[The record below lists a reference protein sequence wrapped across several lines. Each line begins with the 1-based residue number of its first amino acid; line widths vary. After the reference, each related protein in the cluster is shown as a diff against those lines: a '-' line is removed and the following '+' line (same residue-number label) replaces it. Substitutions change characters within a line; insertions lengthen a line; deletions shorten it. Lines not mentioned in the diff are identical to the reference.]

1 MASEPLDVSSQIPQ
15 KASGPKKSSLMIDH
29 GSNGN
34 QGGAEAASNG
44 LAFPRIVSPNGDL
57 IIEHTD
63 PSSTAA
69 NMSWQVSSKM
79 LIEKSPYF
87 RAMLDPVKFAEGR
100 QLAQQI
106 EALNIN
112 LNSHS
117 EFNAETTEDSDQI
130 SLPVVYITANTVTKL
145 CGPDVLGLFIKV
157 LCLDCMDDHVKQSF
171 QNALKIESPST
182 IAKLI
187 HIADAF
193 NSLDQIK
200 AILRSI
206 DYQYGKKGRASV
218 SRFSTVLLKMKE
230 DRIRQIILISKTIQN
245 PIVTRVFTHVLV
257 IAGSRFWRNAPEPPS
272 GEYLQWH
279 YLPSNVEEELYYRRQ
294 CVMNTITDLHAYF
307 LRAYGALEDTDPNP
321 APPRSSLGAAFS
333 TSSQT
338 RHFQCRAGLANASQ
352 CDMFQLGQ
360 MVRFFTMRSKTA
372 FVGSNLTDPDFS
384 LDPSS
389 EDGDI
394 EIQDHSPASSD
405 VITTITSLRQY
416 PDYQIDAHHGSCG
429 VRRRLLPI
437 IPCIEKYLLDSQGL
451 LGIDYVIWSN
461 IDARHSAQW
470 IGSRKTHSVDVRQ
483 AQIVSISAHRGEPKS
498 RRWVDRYAEALFT
511 AKSRNWEA

>member
-15 KASGPKKSSLMIDH
+15 KATGPKKSSLLIDH
-29 GSNGN
+29 GPHGN
-34 QGGAEAASNG
+34 ESHQRGAEAPNNG

-63 PSSTAA
+63 PSSTAD
-69 NMSWQVSSKM
+69 NMSWQVSSKL

-100 QLAQQI
+100 QLAQQV
-106 EALNIN
+106 EALNVN
-112 LNSHS
+112 SNSHS
-117 EFNAETTEDSDQI
+117 EFKAENDEGPI
-130 SLPVVYITANTVTKL
+130 SLPVVHITANTVTRL

-157 LCLDCMDDHVKQSF
+157 LCLDSMDDHVKQSF
-171 QNALKIESPST
+171 QGALRIESPST

-193 NSLDQIK
+193 NSLDPIK
-200 AILRSI
+200 AILHSI

-218 SRFSTVLLKMKE
+218 SRFSTALLKMKE

-245 PIVTRVFTHVLV
+245 PVVTRVFTHLLILV
-257 IAGSRFWRNAPEPPS
+257 GSKFWFNSPEPPS

-294 CVMNTITDLHAYF
+294 CIMNTITDLQAYF
-307 LRAYGALEDTDPNP
+307 LRAYGALEDTDPSP
-321 APPRSSLGAAFS
+321 APPRSLGAAFT

-352 CDMFQLGQ
+352 CDIFQLGQ
-360 MVRFFTMRSKTA
+360 MVRFFTMRSKTV
-372 FVGSNLTDPDFS
+372 FLGSNLTDPDFS
-384 LDPSS
+384 PDPSS
-389 EDGDI
+389 EDEEI
-394 EIQDHSPASSD
+394 ETQDQSPASSD
-405 VITTITSLRQY
+405 VITIIASLRQY
-416 PDYQIDAHHGSCG
+416 PDYQIDEHHGSCG

-461 IDARHSAQW
+461 IDARHSAEW

-483 AQIVSISAHRGEPKS
+483 AQIVSISAHRRESKS